1 MNVLV
6 AGIGNIFFGDDGF
19 GVEVARRL
27 AGRDLPPAVRVAD
40 YGIRGV
46 HLAYDVLD
54 GVDLLI
60 LVDAVPLAEEPG
72 TVAVIEV
79 DMDDL
84 TLDEGSTLDAHRMTP
99 ATVLGNLAHLGGH
112 VDRVLVVGCQPAI
125 IEERIGLSE
134 PVAAA
139 VDRAV
144 DDVMQLIADA
154 FAPAGRES

>member
-1 MNVLV
+1 MNILV
-6 AGIGNIFFGDDGF
+6 AGIGNVFFGDDGF

-27 AGRDLPPAVRVAD
+27 AERDLPPDVRVAD

-46 HLAYDVLD
+46 HLAFDVLD
-54 GVDLLI
+54 GVDVLV
-60 LVDAVPLAEEPG
+60 LVDAVPLGEEPG

-79 DMDDL
+79 DVDDVAL
-84 TLDEGSTLDAHRMTP
+84 GEASALDAHRMTP

-112 VDRVLVVGCQPAI
+112 VRRVLVVGCQPAV
-125 IEERIGLSE
+125 IEEGIGLSE

-144 DDVMQLIADA
+144 DDVLELIADA
-154 FAPAGRES
+154 LAPAGKEP